1 MSRVLLSAYACEP
14 GKGSEPAVGWM
25 WATELAAAGHEVW
38 VITREANRNSIE
50 ADVPCFQSE
59 RIHFQYCD
67 LTRWARG
74 WKKLPGAI
82 YLYYFIWQWLAF
94 RLARRLNR
102 AHHFDIV
109 HHISFVSLR
118 APSFMGWLGIPF
130 YFGPVEAGNALPHL
144 YAAA

>member
-1 MSRVLLSAYACEP
+1 
-14 GKGSEPAVGWM
+14 VGWM

-94 RLARRLNR
+94 RLATAKSCAPFRSRSPRQLRQPAR
-102 AHHFDIV
+102 AQFHGMARD
-109 HHISFVSLR
+109 SLLLR
-118 APSFMGWLGIPF
+118 AGLRRGMHSPISTPQHDDTGPS
-130 YFGPVEAGNALPHL
+130 H
-144 YAAA
+144 